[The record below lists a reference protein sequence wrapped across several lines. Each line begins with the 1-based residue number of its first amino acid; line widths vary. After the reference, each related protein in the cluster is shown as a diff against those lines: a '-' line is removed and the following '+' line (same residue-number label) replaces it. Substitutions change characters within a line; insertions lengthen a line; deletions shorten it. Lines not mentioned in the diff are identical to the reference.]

1 MGVAEHP
8 LVRVVVISIASR
20 CYSDQRHCV
29 GQATYA
35 RSCRDLYSVT
45 MLFQPGTTSRAATAA
60 KPSRDLYSVTMLFR
74 RRVARRARRCPSS
87 RDLYS
92 VTMLFQRAPPE
103 W

>member
-1 MGVAEHP
+1 
-8 LVRVVVISIASR
+8 
-20 CYSDQRHCV
+20 
-29 GQATYA
+29 
-35 RSCRDLYSVT
+35 

>member
-1 MGVAEHP
+1 
-8 LVRVVVISIASR
+8 
-20 CYSDQRHCV
+20 
-29 GQATYA
+29 
-35 RSCRDLYSVT
+35 

-92 VTMLFQRAPPE
+92 VTMLFQPVL
-103 W
+103 